1 VASHVKIISP
11 AKPLDQHHIMKT
23 LKTIQGRC
31 FEEKRINMYLRFQRE
46 PDSFENYNATLQ
58 TLAFKVGLRARINLP
73 SASEN
78 HG

>member
-1 VASHVKIISP
+1 VVASHVKIISP

-46 PDSFENYNATLQ
+46 PDSFENYNATLADSSLQ
-58 TLAFKVGLRARINLP
+58 SWTKSPYKSSICK
-73 SASEN
+73 
-78 HG
+78 